1 MRYPKDILLN
11 HTHRSKIGNK
21 IACHIKELYITLQN
35 PEALHTAKTQ
45 GYPYSRKTFPI
56 DAHLVNEQ
64 VAEEKQKP
72 EKDTAPRLCNNS
84 QQNLHNTF
92 AEENFPSR

>member
-1 MRYPKDILLN
+1 MPYKRIIYHFTKPRG
-11 HTHRSKIGNK
+11 TPYSK
-21 IACHIKELYITLQN
+21 
-35 PEALHTAKTQ
+35 TAKTQ